1 MPNFSLPESSKK
13 FMFILYLLY
22 KGVYIMNN
30 ISFQGHSSLILNPKA
45 YDKAR
50 IATSNAY
57 RHLTSANNCKLTNGK
72 VFTSK
77 ADAQNLAVIIRN
89 EKDGIIKHVPVNG
102 RIQKVIDEI
111 SQKVDELKAMSKGK
125 LTAWIIGGEN
135 IESANGGKTIE
146 AVNKIADVIC
156 DRPDIDTSILAGS
169 KTGEDRIVLHTLNN
183 QLEITLD
190 KFVKLNPETKKP
202 VMSDLEKYF
211 DIVELNNTDLSG
223 AV

>member
-1 MPNFSLPESSKK
+1 
-13 FMFILYLLY
+13 
-22 KGVYIMNN
+22 MNN
-30 ISFQGHSSLILNPKA
+30 INFQGRSNLILNPDA

-50 IATSNAY
+50 VATSNAY
-57 RHLTSANNCKLTNGK
+57 RHLSHANNCKLTNGK

-77 ADAQNLAVIIRN
+77 ADAQNLAVIVRN

-111 SQKVDELKAMSKGK
+111 AQKVDELKAMSKGK

-135 IESANGGKTIE
+135 IESGNGGKTIE

-156 DRPDIDTSILAGS
+156 DRPDIDASILAGS
-169 KTGEDRIVLHTLNN
+169 KTGEDKIILHTLNDK
-183 QLEITLD
+183 LEITLD

-202 VMSDLEKYF
+202 AITDLEELF
-211 DIVELNNTDLSG
+211 DIVELNNTDILN
-223 AV
+223 